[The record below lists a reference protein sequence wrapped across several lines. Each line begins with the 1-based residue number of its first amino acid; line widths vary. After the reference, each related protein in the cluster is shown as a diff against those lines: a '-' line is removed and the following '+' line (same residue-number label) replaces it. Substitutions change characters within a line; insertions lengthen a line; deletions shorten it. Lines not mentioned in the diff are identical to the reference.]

1 MRLPLS
7 DNCGSLRPLENL
19 KGPLMDIRA
28 ILMGLAFAVMWS
40 SAFTSARII
49 VADAS
54 PLMALSAR
62 YLISGLI
69 GVGVA
74 LALGQTWRLTRAQ
87 WRATII
93 FGVLQN
99 AVYLGMN
106 FVAMQTVQASLA
118 AIIAST
124 MPLLV
129 GLATWLFLGEKL
141 KPLGIAGLIA
151 GVIGVAII
159 MGARI
164 NGGVDLTGLV
174 LCGVGVVALSAATLL
189 VRGAT
194 SGGNFLMVV
203 GLQMLVGCVALSIA
217 TLLFETPHISPS
229 WPLALAFLYTCL
241 VPGLL
246 ATVVWFWLV
255 NRIGATRAATFHF
268 LNPFFGVAI
277 AWLLLGEP
285 LGVQDIIGVAVIAL
299 GILAVQVSRQR
310 RA

>member
-1 MRLPLS
+1 
-7 DNCGSLRPLENL
+7 
-19 KGPLMDIRA
+19 MDIRA

-49 VADAS
+49 VDAS

-74 LALGQTWRLTRAQ
+74 LALGQTWRLTPAQ

-164 NGGVDLTGLV
+164 SGGVDLTGLL